1 MCKYKNNMI
10 SDDRILILKW
20 ICKHYDKIYTY
31 EFLNEQFTTSPYDES
46 LLLISDVAESFG
58 LRTIVN
64 KIDFN
69 DFKKIKIEKPFIIEI
84 DNRLIGVLKKDNN
97 VNLFENNIETVQKWE
112 LLTFKDSK
120 IRVLTLET
128 TPSFFSRSDKKKDGL
143 KFLIS
148 YVKPYK
154 KYFFQLGL
162 GVLII
167 TTLQVIAPF
176 LTQMLIDNGVNG
188 KDLDLVHVI
197 LIALIVLQLSKVISE
212 FIRNWIYLHISSRIN
227 LSLVSDFLIKLF
239 KLPLGF
245 FNSRSIGDIIQR
257 IDDQR
262 RIENFLTIS
271 MINILFSGLTFFVF
285 SIILFFYD
293 HSIAFIFLLSSIL
306 YVIWNI
312 FFMKARRQLDF
323 NIFKLTTTNKNILI
337 QILQTM
343 QDIKLENLEKEQRWQ
358 WERTQVKLFD
368 EKKKNLFYEQINT
381 LGSVFINEF
390 KNILILYF
398 SAIAVIN
405 GDITLGSMVAI
416 QYIIGQTNKPISD
429 FSKFILDYQ
438 MALISIKRIT
448 SIHDENNEHE
458 KINEVI
464 TSLPDNNAI
473 FFEDVS
479 YRYVDSGKKTF
490 SLERLYFE
498 IPQNKVTAIIGSSG
512 SGKTSLLK
520 LILKLQNP
528 NNGKISIGGMNL
540 KNINTRWWR
549 SNCGVIFQDSNLFN
563 KSILRN
569 IVGETVEIDM
579 DRLIYAISITNIHDY
594 IDSLPNGLKTIVN
607 SNGKGLSAGQRQR
620 ILLARLVYKNP
631 KFVFLDEATSSLD
644 VKNEYEILKNL
655 KEFFIDKTVVI
666 ITHKLNRVVSADK
679 IILINNGKIIQ
690 QGTHEE
696 LLKSDN
702 ETYSDMLKLSSIKT
716 Y

>member
-1 MCKYKNNMI
+1 MI
-10 SDDRILILKW
+10 NDEKILILKW
-20 ICKHYDKIYTY
+20 ICKHYEKIYTY
-31 EFLNEQFTTSPYDES
+31 EYLNEQFTTSPYDEP
-46 LLLISDVAESFG
+46 LLLISDVSESFG
-58 LRTIVN
+58 FRTIVN
-64 KIDFN
+64 RIDFK
-69 DFKKIKIEKPFIIEI
+69 DFKKINIEKPFVIEI
-84 DNRLIGVLKKDNN
+84 DNRLIGVLKKDNH
-97 VNLFENNIETVQKWE
+97 VILFENGVETSQNWNS
-112 LLTFKDSK
+112 LDFNNFK
-120 IRVLTLET
+120 IRILSLEP
-128 TPSFFSRSDKKKDGL
+128 TPTFFSKSDKKKDGL

-148 YVKPYK
+148 YLKPYK
-154 KYFFQLGL
+154 KYFFQLLL

-227 LSLVSDFLIKLF
+227 LSLVSDFLSKLF

-262 RIENFLTIS
+262 RIENFLTMS
-271 MINILFSGLTFFVF
+271 MINVLFSGLTFIVF

-293 HSIAFIFLLSSIL
+293 NTISLIFLSSSIL

-312 FFMKARRQLDF
+312 FFMNARKKLDF
-323 NIFKLTTTNKNILI
+323 NIFKLTTTNKNVLI
-337 QILQTM
+337 QILQNM
-343 QDIKLENLEKEQRWQ
+343 QDIKLENLEKQERWK

-368 EKKKNLFYEQINT
+368 EKKKNLFYEQVNT

-429 FSKFILDYQ
+429 FSKFIIDYQ
-438 MALISIKRIT
+438 MALISVKRLT

-458 KINEVI
+458 KIHEII
-464 TSLPDNNAI
+464 TSIPEKNNII
-473 FFEDVS
+473 FDDVS
-479 YRYVDSGKKTF
+479 YRYSDNGKKTF
-490 SLERLYFE
+490 GLDKLSFE
-498 IPQNKVTAIIGSSG
+498 ISENSVTAIIGSSG
-512 SGKTSLLK
+512 SGKTSILK

-540 KNINTRWWR
+540 KNISTRWWR
-549 SNCGVIFQDSNLFN
+549 SNCGVILQDSNLFN

-569 IVGETVEIDM
+569 IVGETTDIDM
-579 DRLIYAISITNIHDY
+579 ERLVYSINITNIHDY
-594 IDSLPNGLKTIVN
+594 IDSLPNGLKTIIN
-607 SNGKGLSAGQRQR
+607 GNGKGLSAGQKQR

-644 VKNEYEILKNL
+644 VTNEYEILKNL

-666 ITHKLNRVVSADK
+666 ITHKLNRVINTDK
-679 IILINNGKIIQ
+679 IILISNGKIIQ
-690 QGTHEE
+690 QGSHDE
-696 LLKSDN
+696 LLN
-702 ETYSDMLKLSSIKT
+702 
-716 Y
+716 